1 MVPIPKATTH
11 SCGKVG
17 PPNGTAS
24 GTDSSS
30 SAEARSVAIS
40 TGRRGRRST
49 QAPAGRLNSRNGSCP
64 AAASTPISRAEA
76 RRVSAA
82 SRGWHAGLLG
92 EAETERLRAA
102 AERDPKVAA
111 STFRRA
117 MALRDAI
124 DRLFRA
130 VARSATPDERDLA
143 RVREEYAAAV
153 AHARLLPGSDAYAW
167 SWEGTPDDLG
177 RPLWPVAR
185 SAVALLT
192 GGDLRRVKEC
202 PGAGD
207 CGWLFYDTSRNGARR
222 WCSMEGC
229 GSRVKMRRH
238 YARHRAT

>member
-1 MVPIPKATTH
+1 MTKTRPTCLLFANTV
-11 SCGKVG
+11 
-17 PPNGTAS
+17 
-24 GTDSSS
+24 
-30 SAEARSVAIS
+30 EA
-40 TGRRGRRST
+40 
-49 QAPAGRLNSRNGSCP
+49 
-64 AAASTPISRAEA
+64 PISDHPLEFLGGYADL
-76 RRVSAA
+76 A
-82 SRGWHAGLLG
+82 SWGWHAGLLG
-92 EAETERLRAA
+92 AAETERLRAT
-102 AERDPKVAA
+102 AEGDPKGAA
-111 STFRRA
+111 ATFRRA

-130 VARSATPDERDLA
+130 VARSATPAERDLA

-153 AHARLLPGSDAYAW
+153 AHARLLPDGDAFAW

-185 SAVALLT
+185 SAFELLT

-238 YARHRAT
+238 YARHRAAP